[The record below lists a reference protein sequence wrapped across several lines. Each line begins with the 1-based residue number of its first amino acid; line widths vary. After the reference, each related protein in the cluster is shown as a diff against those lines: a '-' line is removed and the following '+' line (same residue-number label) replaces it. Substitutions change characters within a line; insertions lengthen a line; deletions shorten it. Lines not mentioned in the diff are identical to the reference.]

1 MIKKNG
7 STCFLCEQC
16 NICPNFRGKPF
27 CEGNKPHFPKNLD
40 NSDRCLKDY
49 QPVAS
54 RDDTVYYPT
63 QQWASA
69 DILNEI
75 VAIVLKEV
83 LGYRIEAIGGDLLTK
98 RQILTAM
105 SAVATDYGPGK
116 GVDYNMEMWQQGTN
130 ENSRREYVGKEYVK
144 YVLER

>member
-1 MIKKNG
+1 MVYPCPGKATLCDEDSVYSMIKKNG

-27 CEGNKPHFPKNLD
+27 CVGNIPHFPKNLD

-63 QQWASA
+63 QQWASL
-69 DILNEI
+69 IF
-75 VAIVLKEV
+75 
-83 LGYRIEAIGGDLLTK
+83 
-98 RQILTAM
+98 
-105 SAVATDYGPGK
+105 
-116 GVDYNMEMWQQGTN
+116 
-130 ENSRREYVGKEYVK
+130 
-144 YVLER
+144 